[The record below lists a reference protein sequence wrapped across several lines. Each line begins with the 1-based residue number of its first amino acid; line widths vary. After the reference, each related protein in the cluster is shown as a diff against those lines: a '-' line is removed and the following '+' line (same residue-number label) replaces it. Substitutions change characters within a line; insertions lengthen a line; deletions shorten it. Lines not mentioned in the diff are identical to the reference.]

1 MSIAAE
7 TFPRSEHGLWSAVM
21 DERRA
26 YEAMRA
32 VVPDLALPEA
42 ARSPLTEVQQA
53 AVEAHRASREQLDT
67 VRGRTRTPG
76 LSVIPRQSV

>member
-26 YEAMRA
+26 YEAMRD
-32 VVPDLALPEA
+32 VVPDLALPVA
-42 ARSPLTEVQQA
+42 VRSPLTEVQQA
-53 AVEAHRASREQLDT
+53 AVDAHQAARQQLDA
-67 VRGRTRTPG
+67 VRGRTRTSG
-76 LSVIPRQSV
+76 LSPVPRQSV